1 MKVKP
6 GKFAK
11 RQFKKQK
18 AKANPALPSPRVAVL
33 PKPGYMLTSTGLLTA
48 KRHGPYM
55 SIYN

>member
-18 AKANPALPSPRVAVL
+18 ANPTLPAPRVAVL

-48 KRHGPYM
+48 KRRGPYM